1 MQVAELLHVVLDV
14 LAALIALTA
23 LPETEGPLR
32 IKRSLAGKRTVTG
45 NHLIEILT
53 GDEIIVHIRR
63 HFTPDAQLVLL
74 CLRTRSC
81 YAKSAVRNITI
92 WLPFDTDRSL
102 YALPD
107 WSFKLIRVRIP
118 CCTPALRH
126 DQFAIDINLHVT
138 GIIEDK
144 LIETVTW
151 SLHITL
157 VHHLGAIQC
166 KPLWQVLNAALV
178 GLVANL
184 RSLRHCILKVNA
196 IFASN
201 NLLTVLVYIST
212 CQLTFLS
219 ILIIEFEGTV
229 QLEIIFRITPTAI
242 RIRIPEDAIV
252 FIRDDERHT
261 HLGIILEEVFV
272 LTLHVEFLTLMLTET
287 IERLVIRRVEERT
300 P

>member
-1 MQVAELLHVVLDV
+1 MQVAELLHIVLNV

-81 YAKSAVRNITI
+81 YAESAVRNITI
-92 WLPFDTDRSL
+92 WLPLDTDWSL
-102 YALPD
+102 YALLD
-107 WSFKLIRVRIP
+107 RSFKLIRVRIP
-118 CCTPALRH
+118 GCTPALRH
-126 DQFAIDINLHVT
+126 NQFAIDINLHVT

-166 KPLWQVLNAALV
+166 KTLWQVLNAALIC
-178 GLVANL
+178 LVANL

-201 NLLTVLVYIST
+201 NLLTILIHIST
-212 CQLTFLS
+212 CQLAFLS
-219 ILIIEFEGTV
+219 ILIIEFESTV
-229 QLEIIFRITPTAI
+229 ELEIIFRITPTAI

>member
-81 YAKSAVRNITI
+81 YAKTTVRNITI
-92 WLPFDTDRSL
+92 WLPLDTDRSL
-102 YALPD
+102 YALLD
-107 WSFKLIRVRIP
+107 RSFKLIRVRIP
-118 CCTPALRH
+118 GCTPALRH
-126 DQFAIDINLHVT
+126 NQFAIDINLHVT

-144 LIETVTW
+144 LIEAVTW
-151 SLHITL
+151 SFHITL
-157 VHHLGAIQC
+157 IHHLGAIQR
-166 KPLWQVLNAALV
+166 KALWQVLNTALIC
-178 GLVANL
+178 LVANL

-201 NLLTVLVYIST
+201 NLLTILIHIST
-212 CQLTFLS
+212 CQLTFLT

-229 QLEIIFRITPTAI
+229 ELEIIFRITPTAI

-272 LTLHVEFLTLMLTET
+272 LALHIEFLTLMLTET
-287 IERLVIRRVEERT
+287 IERLVIRRVEKRT

>member
-1 MQVAELLHVVLDV
+1 MQVAELLHVVLDI

-23 LPETEGPLR
+23 LPETEGPFR

-63 HFTPDAQLVLL
+63 HLTPDAQLVLL
-74 CLRTRSC
+74 SLRTRSC
-81 YAKSAVRNITI
+81 YAKTAVGNITI
-92 WLPFDTDRSL
+92 WLPLDTDRSL
-102 YALPD
+102 YALLD
-107 WSFKLIRVRIP
+107 RSFKLIRVRIP
-118 CCTPALRH
+118 GCTPALRH
-126 DQFAIDINLHVT
+126 YQFAIDINLHVT

-144 LIETVTW
+144 LIEAIGW
-151 SLHITL
+151 SLYITL
-157 VHHLGAIQC
+157 VNHLGTIQG
-166 KPLWQVLNAALV
+166 KTLWQVLNAALV

-201 NLLTVLVYIST
+201 NLLAVLVYIST
-212 CQLTFLS
+212 CQLTFLT

-229 QLEIIFRITPTAI
+229 QLKIIFRITPTAI

>member
-1 MQVAELLHVVLDV
+1 MQVAELLHVVLNV

-63 HFTPDAQLVLL
+63 HLTPDAQLVLL

-92 WLPFDTDRSL
+92 RLPLDTDWSL
-102 YALPD
+102 YALLD
-107 WSFKLIRVRIP
+107 RSFKLIRVRIP
-118 CCTPALRH
+118 GCTPALRH
-126 DQFAIDINLHVT
+126 NQFAIDINLHVT

-201 NLLTVLVYIST
+201 NLLTILIHIST
-212 CQLTFLS
+212 CQLTFLT

-229 QLEIIFRITPTAI
+229 ELEIIFWITPTAI
-242 RIRIPEDAIV
+242 RIRIPEDTVV

>member
-63 HFTPDAQLVLL
+63 HLTPDAQLVLL

-81 YAKSAVRNITI
+81 YAKTAVRNITI
-92 WLPFDTDRSL
+92 RLPLDTDRSL
-102 YALPD
+102 YALLD
-107 WSFKLIRVRIP
+107 RSFKLIRVRIP
-118 CCTPALRH
+118 GCTPALRH
-126 DQFAIDINLHVT
+126 YQFSIDINLHVA

-144 LIETVTW
+144 LIEAVTW
-151 SLHITL
+151 RFHISL
-157 VHHLGAIQC
+157 VNHLGTIQGET
-166 KPLWQVLNAALV
+166 LWQVLNTTLV
-178 GLVANL
+178 GLVADF

-201 NLLTVLVYIST
+201 NLLTVLIHIST
-212 CQLTFLS
+212 CQLTFLT
-219 ILIIEFEGTV
+219 IFIIEFEGTV

-242 RIRIPEDAIV
+242 RIRIPEDTIV

>member
-1 MQVAELLHVVLDV
+1 MQVTELLHVVLDI

-63 HFTPDAQLVLL
+63 HLTPDAQLVLL

-81 YAKSAVRNITI
+81 YAKSAVGNITI
-92 WLPFDTDRSL
+92 WLPLDTDRSL
-102 YALPD
+102 CALLD
-107 WSFKLIRVRIP
+107 RSFKLIRVRVP
-118 CCTPALRH
+118 CCTPALRNY
-126 DQFAIDINLHVT
+126 QFAIDINLHVT

-144 LIETVTW
+144 LIEAVGR
-151 SLHITL
+151 SLYITL
-157 VHHLGAIQC
+157 IHHLGAIQC
-166 KPLWQVLNAALV
+166 KTLWQVLNTALI

-201 NLLTVLVYIST
+201 NLLTILIHIST

-219 ILIIEFEGTV
+219 IFIIEFEGTV
-229 QLEIIFRITPTAI
+229 ELEIIFRITPTAI
-242 RIRIPEDAIV
+242 RIRIPENAIV

-272 LTLHVEFLTLMLTET
+272 LALHVEFLTLMLSET
-287 IERLVIRRVEERT
+287 IERLVIRRIEERT

>member
-1 MQVAELLHVVLDV
+1 MQVAELLHVVLNV

-53 GDEIIVHIRR
+53 SDEIIVHIRR

-81 YAKSAVRNITI
+81 YAESAVRNITI
-92 WLPFDTDRSL
+92 WLPLDTDWSP
-102 YALPD
+102 YALLD
-107 WSFKLIRVRIP
+107 RSFKLIRVRIP
-118 CCTPALRH
+118 GCTPALRH
-126 DQFAIDINLHVT
+126 NQFAIDINLHVT

-201 NLLTVLVYIST
+201 NLLTILIHIST
-212 CQLTFLS
+212 CQLTFLT

-229 QLEIIFRITPTAI
+229 ELEIIFRITPTAI
-242 RIRIPEDAIV
+242 RIRIPEDTVV

>member
-81 YAKSAVRNITI
+81 YAKSAVGNITI
-92 WLPFDTDRSL
+92 WLPLDTDRSL
-102 YALPD
+102 YALLD

-118 CCTPALRH
+118 GCTPALRNY
-126 DQFAIDINLHVT
+126 QFTVDINLHVT

-144 LIETVTW
+144 LIEAVGW

-157 VHHLGAIQC
+157 VHHLGTIQREA
-166 KPLWQVLNAALV
+166 LWQVLNTALV

-212 CQLTFLS
+212 CQLTFLT

-229 QLEIIFRITPTAI
+229 ELEIIFRITPTAI

-287 IERLVIRRVEERT
+287 IKRLVIRRVEERT